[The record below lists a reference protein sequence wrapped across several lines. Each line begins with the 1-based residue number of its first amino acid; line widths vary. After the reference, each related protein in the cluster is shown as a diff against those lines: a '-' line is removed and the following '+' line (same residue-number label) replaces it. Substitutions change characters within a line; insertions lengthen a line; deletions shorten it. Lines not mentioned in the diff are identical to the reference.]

1 MTGELQSAP
10 SYAWAA
16 WPRTGGGVAN
26 SSGGQ
31 GGVPRL
37 FPWVWAFV
45 ACIAVAGFG
54 ARLALWLGHGGARGL
69 QGAAIAFGYGLR
81 FDLVIGA
88 LLGLL
93 LAALWLPLRVLRRPR
108 WAQGT
113 LRGAGTALLAAFVLA
128 GLCEY
133 FYYGFYKTRF
143 DPVVFGLMEDDT
155 RAVLATIWDGYPV
168 LRMLAVLVLATAAL
182 AWLWTRLANLLGRA
196 WPAPASR
203 IAAAVLVIVQ
213 LLLLAGLARGSVGTF
228 PLIRRD
234 VAYSADGFV
243 NAMVLNAPT
252 ELYKAARQRSKEID
266 IGTDP
271 AAGLRALGFAD
282 ARAAARAAGFGDGL
296 DEDAIAARLFATAP
310 GAPRP
315 AAASPHV
322 VLALLESFGADLLD
336 TDGPRNDM
344 LGRLRGELPKGY
356 RFGNF
361 IAGQNGTHPELEYLL
376 LGSPITPLTQG
387 ANAGIAFDNS
397 AALPFLKAGY
407 HTAFV
412 YGGGADWRNIGR
424 TFARQGFERIYDA
437 RDIRQRYPQATGTDW
452 GLYDQYL
459 FDFVADLLQRADA
472 RGERLFVFVLSTTNH
487 PPYALATPHAALPLD
502 PTVLG
507 ARASSA
513 PGELRR
519 ILATYQYQAD
529 QFGRF
534 LQQLDAG
541 GLGQRTV
548 VAAAGDHNLRDHI
561 HYDLP
566 LEQPDVDRVFG
577 YLRVPDALRP
587 ARPPDLQAI
596 AGHGDLIPTLAALA
610 APGQRYFAGGRDLLA
625 PAPDGG
631 EAFATVQRLYL
642 REGVLFPLDH
652 PLLHRWQGPHR
663 IEPAGLAPDPALL
676 ARARAATAR
685 LALRDWYIR
694 REVIAARAAG
704 MRATR

>member
-1 MTGELQSAP
+1 ML
-10 SYAWAA
+10 
-16 WPRTGGGVAN
+16 
-26 SSGGQ
+26 
-31 GGVPRL
+31 
-37 FPWVWAFV
+37 WAFV
-45 ACIAVAGFG
+45 ACIAMAGLA
-54 ARLALWLGHGGARGL
+54 ARLALWLGYGGARGMD
-69 QGAAIAFGYGLR
+69 GAGIAFGYGLR

-88 LLGLL
+88 LLALL
-93 LAALWLPLRVLRRPR
+93 LAAVSLLPTVLRKPR
-108 WAQGT
+108 WKAGWVRGT
-113 LRGAGTALLAAFVLA
+113 GIVLLAAFVLS

-155 RAVLATIWDGYPV
+155 RAVLVTIWDGYPV
-168 LRMLAVLVLATAAL
+168 VRMLALLAVATALLAWGWKCLAGLLERVWPAPSSWIGKAVLVLVQ
-182 AWLWTRLANLLGRA
+182 
-196 WPAPASR
+196 
-203 IAAAVLVIVQ
+203 VLV
-213 LLLLAGLARGSVGTF
+213 LAVLARGSIGTF
-228 PLIRRD
+228 PLVRRD
-234 VAYSADGFV
+234 VAYSADAFV
-243 NAMVLNAPT
+243 NAMVLNAPV

-271 AAGLRALGFAD
+271 AAGLRALGFAGVQD
-282 ARAAARAAGFGDGL
+282 AAQAAGFGEHL
-296 DEDAIAARLFATAP
+296 SEDAIAARLFATAP
-310 GAPRP
+310 GTPRP
-315 AAASPHV
+315 VAASPHV

-336 TDGPRNDM
+336 VDRPGNDM
-344 LGRLRGELPKGY
+344 LGRLRAELPKGY

-387 ANAGIAFDNS
+387 ANAGIGFDNS

-452 GLYDQYL
+452 GLYDKYL
-459 FDFVADLLQRADA
+459 FDFVADLLKQADA

-487 PPYALATPHAALPLD
+487 PPYALDTPHAALPLD
-502 PTVLG
+502 ATVLG
-507 ARASSA
+507 ARAGSP

-529 QFGRF
+529 QFGGF
-534 LQQLDAG
+534 LQQIDAD

-561 HYDLP
+561 HYTLP
-566 LEQPDVDRVFG
+566 LEQPDVDKVFG

-587 ARPPDLQAI
+587 AVAPDLQAI

-610 APGQRYFAGGRDLLA
+610 APGQRYFASGRDLLA
-625 PAPDGG
+625 SAPEGG

-642 REGVLFPLDH
+642 HQGVLFPLDH

-704 MRATR
+704 MRAAR